1 MSNPVL
7 KFLHFDVVNASFDF
21 LKVLDLSQR
30 PSSSKMIVFFL
41 EFGRVQAEQGAL
53 DREEI
58 LED

>member
-1 MSNPVL
+1 MR
-7 KFLHFDVVNASFDF
+7 DVVIASFD
-21 LKVLDLSQR
+21 LVLNLSQR

-53 DREEI
+53 DQEEI